1 MTSVGFIGPG
11 IMGGPMIKN
20 LVVAGHRVRAPGRS
34 PASVARVHDAGAEL
48 AESVAE
54 VAAGADVVIT
64 MLPDTPDVERV
75 VRGPGGLLESLKTA
89 QTYVDMS
96 TIRVDV
102 TRSLSQDLLDA
113 GVHMLDAPVSG
124 GEPAAKE
131 GTLSVMVGGDPG
143 ALDRVRGILDAVS
156 TSVVHVGPSGS
167 GQLTKAANQL
177 IVAANI
183 QAVAEAIVLLETSGC
198 DVEKALAA
206 IGGGLAGSTV
216 LQRKAPAF
224 LTGEFKPGFRVAL
237 HDKDLGIV
245 QATARDLGVALP
257 MAALV
262 TQLMAAL
269 KARGDGGLDHSAL
282 LKLTRELNTPAG

>member
-11 IMGGPMIKN
+11 IMGGPMIRN
-20 LVVAGHRVRAPGRS
+20 LVVAGHRVRALGRS
-34 PASVARVHDAGAEL
+34 PASVARVHDAGAQL
-48 AESVAE
+48 AGSVAD
-54 VAAGADVVIT
+54 AAGADVVIT

-75 VRGPGGLLESLKTA
+75 VRGPGGLRESLKA
-89 QTYVDMS
+89 DQTYVDMS

-102 TRSLSQDLLDA
+102 TRSLSRDLLDT

-224 LTGEFKPGFRVAL
+224 LTGEFRPGFRVAL

-269 KARGDGGLDHSAL
+269 NARGDGALDHSAL
-282 LKLTRELNTPAG
+282 LKLTREFNTPAG